1 MIPTTGPV
9 NSVQLPAIYNKA
21 ISSVRSDAFGTNA
34 RVCNT
39 LAITWQ
45 IADSFLTKELA
56 EQELAIR
63 DIAEGAE
70 AWTEN
75 EEEEDEEEEEGEYE
89 EVYVDEEQ
97 GEFEPELELE
107 PGGTT

>member
-1 MIPTTGPV
+1 MLEELGEE
-9 NSVQLPAIYNKA
+9 
-21 ISSVRSDAFGTNA
+21 RM
-34 RVCNT
+34 R
-39 LAITWQ
+39 
-45 IADSFLTKELA
+45 FLTQELA

-63 DIAEGAE
+63 SIAEGAE
-70 AWTEN
+70 EWSEN

-89 EVYVDEEQ
+89 EESVDEEQ